1 LTVVGYQFS
10 AGLGTQELPGAGRE
24 PKTEN
29 RSRLITLVTVY
40 FSRPRHQ
47 PPSKPT
53 NQPMH
58 RPVESRRTHR
68 TALLTLSVVALASV
82 LSTPPIVA
90 AQSKTP
96 AKKVAAKTS
105 KSSAKPAAATTA
117 TTAASKLPDGKQVF
131 STTCAACHQ
140 VSGEG
145 VPGVYPPLAG
155 SEWVTGDEAKVVRIL
170 LHGVTGPIE
179 VAGETFNGM
188 MPPWGGTLKDDDI
201 AAVLTYVRS
210 TWGNKGAPIT
220 AAKVASIRAATT
232 SRTTPWTSAE
242 LAQVK

>member
-1 LTVVGYQFS
+1 
-10 AGLGTQELPGAGRE
+10 
-24 PKTEN
+24 
-29 RSRLITLVTVY
+29 
-40 FSRPRHQ
+40 
-47 PPSKPT
+47 
-53 NQPMH
+53 MH

-68 TALLTLSVVALASV
+68 TALLTFTVVALASV
-82 LSTPPIVA
+82 LYTPVTA
-90 AQSKTP
+90 DAQSKTP
-96 AKKVAAKTS
+96 AKKAATKTS
-105 KSSAKPAAATTA
+105 KPAAKPAAAATA
-117 TTAASKLPDGKQVF
+117 TAASAAKLPDGKVVYA
-131 STTCAACHQ
+131 TTCAACHQ
-140 VSGEG
+140 ATAEG

-155 SEWVTGDEAKVVRIL
+155 SEWVNGDEAKVVRIL

-210 TWGNKGAPIT
+210 TWGNKGTPIT